1 MISIWKYL
9 VFDFIFYVFN
19 NMLWV
24 WMKMKFRKIVFLLKI
39 FVIEKFVIYYNIK
52 FYVLMRLIN
61 LKKYI
66 CKVKFYKLFF

>member
-24 WMKMKFRKIVFLLKI
+24 WMKMKFRKIVFFLKI

>member
-1 MISIWKYL
+1 MWI
-9 VFDFIFYVFN
+9 
-19 NMLWV
+19 
-24 WMKMKFRKIVFLLKI
+24 KMKFRKIVFFLKI